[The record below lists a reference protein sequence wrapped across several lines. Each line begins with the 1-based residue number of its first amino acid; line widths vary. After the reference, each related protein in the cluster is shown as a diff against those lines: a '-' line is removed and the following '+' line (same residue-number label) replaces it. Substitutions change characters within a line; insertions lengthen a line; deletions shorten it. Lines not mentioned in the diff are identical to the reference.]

1 MRNMGKQKGVYVDY
15 TGGGWECCEVSG
27 RGEECSVKISDTS
40 VDKIDRFAENYSNSS
55 PEMTLG
61 SPTCGRMDDFAMG
74 LDQMTTTPAN
84 TTLHLVPRF
93 RDETLPSTATAASH
107 PHVGGAARAS
117 AAPDCASP
125 LRSSPRSLLLLLTTC
140 SRNLLHQ
147 LRRKPSTTPMRRD
160 RYQRTIDSTRL
171 RPGRDVPLQ
180 SPGSCSRGRHRNSR
194 STVPDESTT
203 THESQSFADR
213 LPSCSLK
220 PLAHLPLV
228 MVVTAFIL
236 MLSPAASAEQKFAM
250 QPMDQTA
257 VVNSKVTLPCRVIGR
272 AGMPQWTKDDFAL
285 GTDRNLSGFERYAM
299 IGSDEEGDYSLEI
312 HPVRLEDDARYQCQV
327 SAGSGGEPGIRSRF
341 ATLTVLVPPEPPRI
355 LPQPG
360 DTVSPASGTST
371 STGHGSSGSFS
382 PSNPM
387 SLMTTEDREIQLECV
402 SKGGKPAA
410 EITWIDGTGNVLKDG
425 VEYMTELLPDKK
437 RVTAKSILRLTPRRE
452 HHRQVFTCQAQ
463 NAADRTYRSAKVML
477 LVKYAPKVTVA
488 VSAIR
493 RPTPA
498 QDDDEEGGGAS
509 ALAGGPSASVVLS
522 SSTAMAS
529 SSSGTHSQSVTTVNS
544 GALIREFDE
553 VRLTCMADANPDTDL
568 IYRWFINDE
577 PVTGGV
583 LSGTGLPPDGASA
596 DIIPEGGVGAV
607 AVDPTMLVIANVSRG
622 FHDAIVKCEVHNAV
636 GKSEESETLD
646 ISYGPRFRVRP
657 QSVEA
662 EEGSTVSMS
671 CDVDG
676 NPPADIVW
684 IHEPT
689 EKVVG
694 TSPNL
699 TLHAGL
705 ETAGRYRCTAR
716 VPTPH
721 VQSPV
726 DRHRGGPS
734 GAPPPPPQEFPVA
747 TAYAWLRLRGP
758 PIIVSRKVQ
767 FGVRGDTV
775 RLECVALSVPR
786 PERVV
791 WTRAGRDVDANDRDF
806 SVLEDPLPEGIKSTL
821 IIRDSHD
828 DHFGPYNCSVTNPY
842 GSDGLEITLKMQKT
856 LPLLLIIFGII
867 GGIAFLVVV
876 AMITLWCQKKSKKG
890 DAPDEE
896 KQTKVAGAVIGQGQ
910 GGQLQQ
916 HHVHHV
922 VHTHQS
928 DRSSNDSDLKV
939 EIRTAS
945 SLSNTLN
952 ERDSTGPWCED
963 EEDEDDGEVR
973 ISAVDDVDVNGMV
986 TSTGVLSGGPV
997 VLGPRL
1003 SLMTAGGELGF
1014 RYSAAGGGSIAPEYP
1029 EPTFPPKPDGTSNN
1043 GYVPYVDYARD
1054 YNPPPPPSIHDA
1066 LRGKSTIPPPP
1077 PSYGATVDPRYNATY
1092 GNPYLRTPPP
1102 PPLSSGGSNNSLPQP
1117 PTSHTLN
1124 LTDPP
1129 MAGSPVSSAYTPTTS
1144 SYATSTLPSSASNYG
1159 ISSTG
1164 PLANS
1169 GNPASYG
1176 TLKAGTTPPPAASSS
1191 STSSSPSGTL
1201 TCVNGNKG
1209 SLRNGA
1215 VPQVARLP
1223 TSPTRHYIVPSHHQ
1237 QPSVVKRGTL
1247 ATHV

>member
-1 MRNMGKQKGVYVDY
+1 MCKQRGVYVDF
-15 TGGGWECCEVSG
+15 TGGGGECCEVM
-27 RGEECSVKISDTS
+27 RNEEKCAMRRSDTIA
-40 VDKIDRFAENYSNSS
+40 K
-55 PEMTLG
+55 G
-61 SPTCGRMDDFAMG
+61 SPTCARMEDRGTGFDE
-74 LDQMTTTPAN
+74 MTTTPAN
-84 TTLHLVPRF
+84 TTLHLVPRY
-93 RDETLPSTATAASH
+93 RESSPQLPASEAPQCCRGGLSRMPGGRQALSATTH
-107 PHVGGAARAS
+107 
-117 AAPDCASP
+117 APP
-125 LRSSPRSLLLLLTTC
+125 GRQTPFRSSPRSLLLLLTTC
-140 SRNLLHQ
+140 SRNLLHH
-147 LRRKPSTTPMRRD
+147 LKRSPASTQRPPHSIRRD
-160 RYQRTIDSTRL
+160 AAGAQRTPAALRL
-171 RPGRDVPLQ
+171 RPGRGLRQ
-180 SPGSCSRGRHRNSR
+180 SPESWGRGRHRKDR
-194 STVPDESTT
+194 RDPCPTSTS
-203 THESQSFADR
+203 R
-213 LPSCSLK
+213 LPSSL
-220 PLAHLPLV
+220 LLRHLGHLPLFLV
-228 MVVTAFIL
+228 LLTFAL
-236 MLSPAASAEQKFAM
+236 MLSPVTAEQKFAM

-257 VVNSKVTLPCRVIGR
+257 VVNSRVTLPCRVLGR
-272 AGMPQWTKDDFAL
+272 AGTPQWTKDDFAL
-285 GTDRNLSGFERYAM
+285 GPDRNLSGFERYAM

-312 HPVRLEDDARYQCQV
+312 HPVRLDDDARYQCQV
-327 SAGSGGEPGIRSRF
+327 SAGPDGEPGIRSRF

-355 LPQPG
+355 LPQAGDSVIPG
-360 DTVSPASGTST
+360 SGTST
-371 STGHGSSGSFS
+371 SHGVSGGTFS

-410 EITWIDGTGNVLKDG
+410 EITWIDGHGNVLKDG

-452 HHRQVFTCQAQ
+452 HHQQIFICQAQ
-463 NAADRTYRSAKVML
+463 NAADRTYRSAKVRL

-488 VSAIR
+488 VAAIR

-498 QDDDEEGGGAS
+498 QDDEEEGGGAS

-544 GALIREFDE
+544 GALIQEFDE

-568 IYRWFINDE
+568 VYRWFINDE

-583 LSGTGLPPDGASA
+583 LSGSGLPSDGGAG
-596 DIIPEGGVGAV
+596 DLIPEGGVGAV

-622 FHDAIVKCEVHNAV
+622 YHDAIVKCEVHNAV

-646 ISYGPRFRVRP
+646 ISYGPRFRIRP

-699 TLHAGL
+699 TLHAGP

-721 VQSPV
+721 IHSSSAQSPV
-726 DRHRGGPS
+726 DHGHRQPPGGGVGHPPS
-734 GAPPPPPQEFPVA
+734 SGPPPPPQEFPVA

-791 WTRAGRDVDANDRDF
+791 WTRAGRDVDASDRDF

-821 IIRDSHD
+821 IIRDSHE

-856 LPLLLIIFGII
+856 LPLLVIIFGII
-867 GGIAFLVVV
+867 GGIAFLVVC
-876 AMITLWCQKKSKKG
+876 AMILLWCQKKSKKAE
-890 DAPDEE
+890 APDEE
-896 KQTKVAGAVIGQGQ
+896 KQTKMAGAVIQGQ
-910 GGQLQQ
+910 GGQPQH

-963 EEDEDDGEVR
+963 EEEEEDGEVR
-973 ISAVDDVDVNGMV
+973 ISAVDDVDQGIV
-986 TSTGVLSGGPV
+986 TSAGVMAGGPV

-1014 RYSAAGGGSIAPEYP
+1014 RYSAAGGGSVAPEYP

-1117 PTSHTLN
+1117 PTSHALN
-1124 LTDPP
+1124 LSDPP
-1129 MAGSPVSSAYTPTTS
+1129 MAASPVSSAYTPTTS

-1164 PLANS
+1164 PLANV

-1191 STSSSPSGTL
+1191 SASSSPSGTL
-1201 TCVNGNKG
+1201 TCVNGNKAN
-1209 SLRNGA
+1209 LRNGA